1 MKKIEKKTHRLRE
14 VESKIFRDTVFLKG
28 NRKEVSVL
36 MYGSKLLQN
45 LMGNIKQTHFINC

>member
-1 MKKIEKKTHRLRE
+1 MKKKIYRLRE
-14 VESKIFRDTVFLKG
+14 LERKIFRDTVFLKG

-36 MYGSKLLQN
+36 MCGSKLLQT